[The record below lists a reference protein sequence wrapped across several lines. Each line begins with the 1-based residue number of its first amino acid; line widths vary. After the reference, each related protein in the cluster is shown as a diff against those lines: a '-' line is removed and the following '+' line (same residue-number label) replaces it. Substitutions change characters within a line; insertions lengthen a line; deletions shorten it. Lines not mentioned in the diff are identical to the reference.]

1 MLETI
6 KLVAGTVAD
15 KTLVPAFSHIHI
27 YDGHIQGNDGRC
39 TAIDASCEELR
50 GVNATVPASRFL
62 RAVNACDGE
71 PVITEKNGKLTIKRA
86 GFKAILPLMA
96 NADYPKVSGPPEGV
110 EPTPVAP
117 GFLKALKRIAPF
129 ISEDASRPWSCSVLV
144 DKTHM
149 YATNNV
155 VVVSVPFVSP
165 YTFSLPTASVD
176 ELLRINRDPKHIV
189 QKDQNTFFLYDTFW
203 CRVLPMSLPWPD
215 IEKML
220 AKYDYNTLPAIP
232 GQLRDAVD
240 KISHFHPDPKFPV
253 VMFNAEGVHTM
264 DGEHKASVEGMELPE
279 ARFRA
284 EMICKVL
291 NEATKMDLST
301 YPAPSPFT
309 GPEGMRGMIVGVRQ

>member
-39 TAIDASCEELR
+39 TAIDAFCEKLK

-71 PVITEKNGKLTIKRA
+71 PVITEKNNKLTIKRA
-86 GFKAILPLMA
+86 GFKAVLPLMA
-96 NADYPKVSGPPEGV
+96 NADYPKVGGPPEGV

-117 GFLKALKRIAPF
+117 GFIKALKRIAPF
-129 ISEDASRPWSCSVLV
+129 ISEDASRPWSCS
-144 DKTHM
+144 
-149 YATNNV
+149 
-155 VVVSVPFVSP
+155 
-165 YTFSLPTASVD
+165 
-176 ELLRINRDPKHIV
+176 I
-189 QKDQNTFFLYDTFW
+189 W

-220 AKYDYNTLPAIP
+220 AKYDYNALPAIP

-253 VMFNAEGVHTM
+253 VVFNADGVHTM